1 MDLGPALRER
11 AETAGSNYLK
21 RTMHIGD
28 LSVRIWDGAYVVRNL
43 TIDGRTPQSR
53 PWLVAK
59 EIVVKMPNRR
69 SLFSKQVVIDSIEMS
84 DWKMYVEQTP
94 DGHSFPSFPR
104 RSGGAR
110 TWTTTLKYVRA
121 RRGEFAYDDRGTP
134 WSVVARN
141 IDVTVAKPATEY
153 RGSASFSDGLVSIQQ
168 YLPFRADMDTTFK
181 INDGRVIFDVIN
193 LTTDGAKSVLKGDVN
208 MSHWPE
214 QMYSVK
220 SQIDLPRMRQI
231 FFADDNFELAGNA
244 EFDGTFHL
252 FKGEVRPDGKTS
264 GGREMKGKFRAPRLA
279 VNDYQFDD
287 VAGSVRWAPRSL
299 EVHDASGRLY
309 GGRADF
315 EYSMA
320 PLGLGVKPTN
330 TFDATYANVDLTQL
344 SDFFE
349 MQGLRLAGR
358 ASGTNR
364 IVWPS
369 GRFGDRDWTGEVRFD
384 PPSGTMLMTRV
395 MPVEELRARAPRN
408 QKPGEFSPHLPKAPV
423 PIGGAI
429 SYSLGPEWI
438 EIGPS
443 RIATPSTYV
452 EVEGRTAY
460 GERSRMP
467 FHVSSSDWPDS
478 DRQFA
483 GTLTAFGNRTRVIPV
498 DGYGTFDGVMLD
510 AFRRPRIEGKFAGE
524 NIRAFDVTWGSVT
537 GDAVIENSYAD
548 VKDVLV

>member
-1 MDLGPALRER
+1 MRRTLAIASVILAVAFISSLTMDVGPSLREY
-11 AETAGSNYLK
+11 AERGGTAYLK
-21 RTMHIGD
+21 RSMHIGY
-28 LSVRIWDGAYVVRNL
+28 LGVRLWDGAYVVRDL
-43 TIDGRTPQSR
+43 TIDGRTPTSR
-53 PWLVAK
+53 PWLTAK
-59 EIVVKMPNRR
+59 EIKVKMQWRPLVANREVM
-69 SLFSKQVVIDSIEMS
+69 LEAIEMT
-84 DWKMYVEQTP
+84 DWKMYVEQGA
-94 DGHSFPSFPR
+94 DGSHSFPSFR
-104 RSGGAR
+104 RDGGGPKR
-110 TWTTTLKYVRA
+110 VTTTLKYVRA

-153 RGSASFSDGLVSIQQ
+153 RGSASFSDGLVSIQE

-214 QMYSVK
+214 QRYSVK

-231 FFADDNFELAGNA
+231 FFADDNFELAVNA

-264 GGREMKGKFRAPRLA
+264 GGRELKGKFRAPRMA

-330 TFDATYANVDLTQL
+330 TFDATYTNVDLTQL
-344 SDFFE
+344 ADFFA

-369 GRFGDRDWTGEVRFD
+369 GRFGDRDWTGEVRSAVGD
-384 PPSGTMLMTRV
+384 DADDAGDAGRGITGARPAEPEARRVQPAPAEGTGADWWSHFV
-395 MPVEELRARAPRN
+395 FARARMDRDRAEPDCDPDHVR
-408 QKPGEFSPHLPKAPV
+408 GGRGAHGVRRTLPHAVPCQQLGLAGQRPPV
-423 PIGGAI
+423 CRHA
-429 SYSLGPEWI
+429 
-438 EIGPS
+438 
-443 RIATPSTYV
+443 
-452 EVEGRTAY
+452 
-460 GERSRMP
+460 
-467 FHVSSSDWPDS
+467 
-478 DRQFA
+478 
-483 GTLTAFGNRTRVIPV
+483 
-498 DGYGTFDGVMLD
+498 DGV
-510 AFRRPRIEGKFAGE
+510 RQPHQ
-524 NIRAFDVTWGSVT
+524 
-537 GDAVIENSYAD
+537 GDSR
-548 VKDVLV
+548 